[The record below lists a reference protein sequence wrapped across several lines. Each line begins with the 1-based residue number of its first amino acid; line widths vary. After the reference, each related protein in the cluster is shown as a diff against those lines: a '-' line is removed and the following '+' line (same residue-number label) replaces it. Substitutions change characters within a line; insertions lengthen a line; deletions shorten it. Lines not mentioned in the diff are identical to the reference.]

1 MAESVLYQG
10 RRVALRI
17 PEEQSFE
24 AQAIERGLGQ
34 LQQSISR
41 MTNFFAEQNRIVAKA
56 EGEEFGAANAPTLE
70 QIQAARETGEEL
82 KLPGNNNSLFGRA
95 ARQAAATVVSSEIEL
110 AARQE
115 MNSVLLDFE
124 QRDGNPADLMDRLD
138 AIVNGYSATF
148 DETVPSMSRSMKAK
162 LALNANAKYASYHSS
177 YISDQQANARTAW
190 MANSVFELSDLPKL
204 LKQGFVVKDKDG
216 NETTR
221 LLGPNEIAALKAN
234 RIEEMENRKFEQGT
248 IRVWGDSWDNAVKA
262 AAQTNLLDTITT
274 QSDPQKFIRR
284 IQTGNLQG
292 LPENVTNS
300 VAILRD
306 ANVPLNE
313 IAKSLRDAV
322 TEQINFQNDLDENN
336 EKNTENNEKVFISDA
351 ERALLEGNTD
361 AFNRAIVKLQQTNQ
375 PEADR
380 LITEQLKA
388 GGRRT
393 VSDIDAKNFLID
405 RGDLLTIEDVAS
417 VIGELSNEDRV
428 AFLNKAD
435 TLQDEETRSAI
446 SIMRGRFELPEGYK
460 PVSDAD
466 PNFKKAAIFNR
477 LVGRLTS
484 QVESAKRLGKDV
496 DAISLVDKLIG
507 EIDAEFDDALMSLKR
522 KSAEEFLEN
531 FIAVP
536 DADVSS
542 FETALPYLK
551 QLKTKVQREGK
562 RAFPPG
568 ILTGAD
574 KNFILNFLTNGI
586 TALEGVR

>member
-1 MAESVLYQG
+1 
-10 RRVALRI
+10 
-17 PEEQSFE
+17 
-24 AQAIERGLGQ
+24 
-34 LQQSISR
+34 
-41 MTNFFAEQNRIVAKA
+41 
-56 EGEEFGAANAPTLE
+56 
-70 QIQAARETGEEL
+70 
-82 KLPGNNNSLFGRA
+82 
-95 ARQAAATVVSSEIEL
+95 
-110 AARQE
+110 
-115 MNSVLLDFE
+115 MNKVLLDFE
-124 QRDGNPADLMDRLD
+124 QRDETADLMDRLD

-190 MANSVFELSDLPKL
+190 MANSLFEFADLPKL
-204 LKQGFVVKDKDG
+204 LKQGFVVEDKDG

-221 LLGPNEIAALKAN
+221 LLGPNQIAAIKAN

-262 AAQTNLLDTITT
+262 AAETNLLDTITT
-274 QSDPQKFIRR
+274 QSDPQKIIRR
-284 IQTGNLQG
+284 IQTGNLEG
-292 LPENVTNS
+292 LPENVSNS
-300 VAILRD
+300 VAILRH

-322 TEQINFQNDLDENN
+322 TQQINFQNDLDENN
-336 EKNTENNEKVFISDA
+336 EKNTEANEKVFISQA
-351 ERALLEGNTD
+351 ERALLDGNTD
-361 AFNRAIVKLQQTNQ
+361 AFDKAIVKLQQTN
-375 PEADR
+375 PAEADR
-380 LITEQLKA
+380 LLTEQLKA

-405 RGDLLTIEDVAS
+405 RGDALTIEDVAS

-484 QVESAKRLGKDV
+484 EVESAKRLGKDI

-507 EIDAEFDDALMSLKR
+507 EIDAEFDDAMMGLKK
-522 KSAEEFLEN
+522 KSAQSVLDLYSG
-531 FIAVP
+531 VS

-542 FETALPYLK
+542 FETGLSYLK
-551 QLKTKVQREGK
+551 QLKIKVQQEGK
-562 RAFPPG
+562 NAFPSG
-568 ILTGAD
+568 ILQGAD
-574 KNFILNFLTNGI
+574 KRFILNFIDNQI
-586 TALEGVR
+586 KALEGVL